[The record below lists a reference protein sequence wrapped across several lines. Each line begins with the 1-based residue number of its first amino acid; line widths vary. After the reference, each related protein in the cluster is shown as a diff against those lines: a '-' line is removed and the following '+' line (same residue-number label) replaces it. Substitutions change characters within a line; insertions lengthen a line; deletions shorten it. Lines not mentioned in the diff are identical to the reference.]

1 MSNIKIKLITD
12 SNIHFITENG
22 IRGGR
27 CEPIYYHAKANNKY
41 VNPNFDKNKDE
52 ESYIFS
58 LDANSLYSTGMCYK
72 LPYGRPKFD
81 VSKYTTDYILNLNL
95 YGKYC
100 CFCYRC
106 IHYLSKL
113 HDRDNEFP
121 ILCNKLLPPADKKEK
136 LMSTFYDKENHTI
149 SLCMLKYCLEKGLKL
164 KNIHHVI
171 YAEKSDFMKSYI
183 TFNNEKRT
191 ECSINN
197 DKFGVD
203 WKKLII
209 QFSATNLKTPKNA
222 KILESLIMT
231 IKLRN

>member
-1 MSNIKIKLITD
+1 MLKMSNIEIKLITD
-12 SNIHFITENG
+12 CNIHLITEKG

-27 CEPIYYHAKANNKY
+27 CEPIYNHAKANNKY
-41 VNPNFDKNKDE
+41 VNPDFDKNKDE

-164 KNIHHVI
+164 KKIHV
-171 YAEKSDFMKSYI
+171 
-183 TFNNEKRT
+183 
-191 ECSINN
+191 
-197 DKFGVD
+197 
-203 WKKLII
+203 
-209 QFSATNLKTPKNA
+209 KNYF
-222 KILESLIMT
+222 
-231 IKLRN
+231 

>member
-1 MSNIKIKLITD
+1 MLKMSNIEIKLITD
-12 SNIHFITENG
+12 CNIHLITEKG

-27 CEPIYYHAKANNKY
+27 CEPIYNHAKANNKY

-81 VSKYTTDYILNLNL
+81 NVSKYTTDYILNLNL

-164 KNIHHVI
+164 KKIHV
-171 YAEKSDFMKSYI
+171 
-183 TFNNEKRT
+183 
-191 ECSINN
+191 
-197 DKFGVD
+197 
-203 WKKLII
+203 
-209 QFSATNLKTPKNA
+209 KNYF
-222 KILESLIMT
+222 
-231 IKLRN
+231 